1 MGFLDHSTNNIII
14 DAVLTDKGRQLLSDN
29 QGRFEISFFS
39 LGDDEVD
46 YSIIEK
52 FGRAV
57 GSEKISKNTPVFE
70 AQTRDSL
77 ALKHRLLTLP
87 DPTITRLPNLSITSD
102 AGATSVEI
110 TGGAGAGT
118 NVPYDAKFEQKIEG
132 TTKIP
137 AGLGDITFTVI
148 MPNRFATLTGLAPI
162 SIDTSYTSR
171 LAYYEITATQNAT
184 TGGGIVE
191 FQITPQVDLDQTIF
205 TLYGD
210 AGTNKDRITTQ
221 FSVIGGQSG
230 IRKDMTLVVLKAGA

>member
-39 LGDDEVD
+39 LADDEVD
-46 YSIIEK
+46 YTIIEK
-52 FGRAV
+52 YGRAV
-57 GSEKISKNTPVFE
+57 GAEKISKNTPVFE

-77 ALKHRLLTLP
+77 ALKYRLLTLP
-87 DPTITRLPNLSITSD
+87 DPTITRLPRLSITNPS
-102 AGATSVEI
+102 GATSIQI
-110 TGGAGAGT
+110 TSAASSQAS
-118 NVPYDAKFEQKIEG
+118 VWFEQIVEG

-148 MPNRFATLTGLAPI
+148 MPDRFVTIDGSSPI

-171 LAYYEITATQNAT
+171 LAYYELTAGQNAS
-184 TGGGIVE
+184 TGGGTCNFTIM
-191 FQITPQVDLDQTIF
+191 PQSDLDQTIF

-210 AGTNKDRITTQ
+210 SGTNKDRITTQ

-230 IRKDMTLVVLKAGA
+230 IRKDMTLVIMNSNA

>member
-46 YSIIEK
+46 YSIIQK

-57 GSEKISKNTPVFE
+57 GAEKISKNTPVFE

-77 ALKHRLLTLP
+77 ALKYRLLTLP
-87 DPTITRLPNLSITSD
+87 DPTITRLPNLQITSD
-102 AGATSVEI
+102 IGATSIQI
-110 TGGAGAGT
+110 TGGGIAGS
-118 NVPYDAKFEQKIEG
+118 NVPKEVTFKQKIEG

-148 MPNRFATLTGLAPI
+148 IPNRFAVIDAAAPI

-171 LAYYEITATQNAT
+171 LAYYELTAGQDPT
-184 TGGGIVE
+184 TGGGTVT
-191 FQITPQVDLDQTIF
+191 FQINPQVDLDQTIF

-230 IRKDMTLVVLKAGA
+230 IRKDMTLVILKG